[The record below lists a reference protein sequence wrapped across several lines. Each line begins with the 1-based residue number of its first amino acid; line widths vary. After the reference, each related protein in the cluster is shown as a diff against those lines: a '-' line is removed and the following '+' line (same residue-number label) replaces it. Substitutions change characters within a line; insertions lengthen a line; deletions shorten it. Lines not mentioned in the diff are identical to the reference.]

1 MKEPAEPN
9 ASTWPA
15 GLRIRAAILGYIILL
30 LITWLTASDVLAAVC
45 LVLLISVVLL
55 PGLEARR
62 LSAWLTWI
70 ALVVAVAVLTRAGQA
85 HLVLDLVPIVVN
97 LGLAALFAHSLR
109 APHTPMIARA
119 IIAIEGVER
128 LRLPGIAAYARW
140 LTLAW
145 TLIFCAQL
153 VLFIALQFWWLP
165 TLPAESPAR
174 AWAVGWQHV
183 GGYLLPILFM
193 ICEYTFRRWHFRK
206 LPHASPQR
214 FLRQLVRNWPQLL
227 RDAAL
232 PGERKS

>member
-128 LRLPGIAAYARW
+128 LRLPGIAVYARW

-174 AWAVGWQHV
+174 A
-183 GGYLLPILFM
+183 
-193 ICEYTFRRWHFRK
+193 
-206 LPHASPQR
+206 
-214 FLRQLVRNWPQLL
+214 
-227 RDAAL
+227 
-232 PGERKS
+232 